1 LNKILSL
8 LKGEEVKK
16 YFFNT
21 SWMMGEKVFTM
32 GLAMVVSIFVARYLG
47 PEKFGILS
55 YAVSLSSL
63 FAIATHMGLSGLA
76 VRELVNHPD
85 EHNELMGTF
94 FGIKFFGG
102 AIAMVTYLGFVFWTS
117 ESYNIEFWVLLL
129 VSGTILLKP
138 FEVFDYWFQAE
149 VKAKYSSIVRSI
161 STFVLSMLKMAF
173 VIIAAHLLAFAS
185 VYLLQAFLVA
195 GLFGYF
201 FWKEAHVSIGNWKF
215 SIKRAREL
223 MGQGWMIMLGA
234 IFAMVYLKIDQV
246 MLRWLVD
253 AEEVGIYS
261 VAAKLSEAWY
271 FMPTAIVAS
280 LFPKLLE
287 LKKSDEGQFKKRL
300 QQLFDMLYGIALA
313 LAILITFISGPVID
327 FLYGVEFSKAA
338 VILSIH
344 IWAGIFIFMRA
355 AFSKWILVEDAITF
369 SMFTQGA
376 GALVNVLLNFVFIP
390 MYTGTGAAIATI
402 ISYATASYFSLLF
415 YKKTRPIFFM
425 MTKSLLSPFRYL
437 NILFVK

>member
-1 LNKILSL
+1 
-8 LKGEEVKK
+8 
-16 YFFNT
+16 
-21 SWMMGEKVFTM
+21 
-32 GLAMVVSIFVARYLG
+32 
-47 PEKFGILS
+47 
-55 YAVSLSSL
+55 
-63 FAIATHMGLSGLA
+63 
-76 VRELVNHPD
+76 
-85 EHNELMGTF
+85 
-94 FGIKFFGG
+94 
-102 AIAMVTYLGFVFWTS
+102 
-117 ESYNIEFWVLLL
+117 
-129 VSGTILLKP
+129 
-138 FEVFDYWFQAE
+138 
-149 VKAKYSSIVRSI
+149 
-161 STFVLSMLKMAF
+161 
-173 VIIAAHLLAFAS
+173 
-185 VYLLQAFLVA
+185 
-195 GLFGYF
+195 
-201 FWKEAHVSIGNWKF
+201 
-215 SIKRAREL
+215 
-223 MGQGWMIMLGA
+223 
-234 IFAMVYLKIDQV
+234 